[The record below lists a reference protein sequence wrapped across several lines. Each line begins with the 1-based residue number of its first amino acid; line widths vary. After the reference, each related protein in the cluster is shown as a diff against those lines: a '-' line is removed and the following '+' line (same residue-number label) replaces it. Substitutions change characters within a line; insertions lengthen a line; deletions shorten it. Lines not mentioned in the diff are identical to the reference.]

1 MSKSR
6 VSKKEKHASK
16 KRKKIDKGLLRL
28 CCEYLEKIDTVPPP
42 VVFDVGGCIGDTLK
56 KLQKANSNC
65 RFCIMEP
72 FPKNI
77 AILKVRFPDAKIFE
91 GVVSDAIGVEKLF
104 VCDAGSPKH
113 KDGSCSVYKGSS
125 SKHDAKIVK
134 TIDVKSTALLS
145 VYEEFGLSKV
155 DLLTVNCEGGEYK
168 MFDAPGFL
176 EKTEMVYLH
185 MHTKCEVF
193 MEPRYLEK
201 RKEIVE
207 VLKSHGFTMIAGMD
221 DLNAISH
228 IVQLWRK
235 Q

>member
-6 VSKKEKHASK
+6 VSKEERRATK
-16 KRKKIDKGLLRL
+16 KRKKEDAILLQL
-28 CCEYLEKIDTVPPP
+28 SCEYLGGIDIP

-56 KLQKANSNC
+56 KLQKANPNC

-77 AILKVRFPDAKIFE
+77 AILKVRFPDAKISE
-91 GVVSDAIGVEKLF
+91 GVVSDTIGVEKLF

-125 SKHDAKIVK
+125 SKHDAKIVQ
-134 TIDVKSTALLS
+134 TIDVKSTDLLS
-145 VYEEFGLSKV
+145 VYKEFGLSKV

-185 MHTKCEVF
+185 IHTKCEVF
-193 MEPRYLEK
+193 MEPQYLEK

-207 VLKSHGFTMIAGMD
+207 VLKAHGFAMIAGMD